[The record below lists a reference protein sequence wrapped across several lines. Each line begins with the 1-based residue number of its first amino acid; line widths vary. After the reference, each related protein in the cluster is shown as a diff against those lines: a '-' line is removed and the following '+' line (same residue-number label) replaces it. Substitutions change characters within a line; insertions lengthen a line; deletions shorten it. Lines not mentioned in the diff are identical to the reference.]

1 MRLNYE
7 THKVHGNDDY
17 EQMYL
22 KSELYH
28 ISSLYEHPQIKNDFI
43 NLKANIVDLNPAM
56 ITKCIQ
62 GTEQD
67 FIMLMNKAKEF
78 ISLNCGCGE
87 AAQTILMDLFQECVF
102 GYYVLTPLIK
112 AADVSDIKVYRWNQI
127 TCKANGKRY
136 ITNLSFASEEDYER
150 WFERILR
157 INRLTM
163 NEEASLQH
171 CTDRKGVA
179 DFYLRIDVEL
189 SYIASSDCHN
199 IHIRKIP
206 KHKYSW
212 DYLKKAN
219 MLDDEMISYLEDRNV
234 SGYGFLIS
242 GRGGSGKSTLLNNMI
257 DQIPYNQSVL
267 IVQESDE
274 LYSNVHPQ
282 MQIEHVLDVKRGNE
296 KIEYTL
302 EDELRLGLLQD
313 IDNFVVGEI
322 KGGEALYVFTTALS
336 TGARFMGTIHSN
348 TAAGSVRR
356 LAQCAKY
363 ISDYS
368 VETLEEMLSSIPFCL
383 IHMSNFSI
391 DEILEIEGWNSE
403 VGQLKYYK
411 VYNKKDEMKLKQL
424 F

>member
-368 VETLEEMLSSIPFCL
+368 VETLEEMLSSIPFA
-383 IHMSNFSI
+383 
-391 DEILEIEGWNSE
+391 
-403 VGQLKYYK
+403 
-411 VYNKKDEMKLKQL
+411 
-424 F
+424 